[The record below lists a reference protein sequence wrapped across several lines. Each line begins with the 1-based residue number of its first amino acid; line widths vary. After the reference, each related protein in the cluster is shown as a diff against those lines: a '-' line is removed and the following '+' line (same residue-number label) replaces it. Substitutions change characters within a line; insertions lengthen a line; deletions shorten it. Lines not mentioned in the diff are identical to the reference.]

1 MTPPLWQ
8 KWSHHRGYLGHEDL
22 FCIVLCVFLL
32 PWWVRGKASACSVGD
47 QVWSLGQEDPLE
59 KEMATHSSPLAWKIP
74 WATIHGVA
82 QSVGHDWATSLSLS
96 YLSYLLMKV
105 KEESEKAGL
114 KLNVQKRKVMAS
126 RPITSWQIDW
136 KQWKQWQTLFSW
148 ASKSLQMVTAAMKL
162 KDAWSLEEKLRRT

>member
-1 MTPPLWQ
+1 MQSTSREMLGWMKHRPESRLPGEISSITSDVQMTPPLWQ

-96 YLSYLLMKV
+96 YLSLLFFGTLHSDGYIFPFHFSSFLSYL
-105 KEESEKAGL
+105 
-114 KLNVQKRKVMAS
+114 
-126 RPITSWQIDW
+126 
-136 KQWKQWQTLFSW
+136 
-148 ASKSLQMVTAAMKL
+148 
-162 KDAWSLEEKLRRT
+162 